1 MDDRGYLAEA
11 LFERLRADAVDHR
24 VLDET
29 AGRAEI
35 VVAPDALAGIPRR
48 VARFSQELDLRLVQL
63 LQPEHRE
70 WRFVFAWNG
79 ELGRPRFI
87 VANLFSDWYRAGRRW
102 LSAEEL
108 LRDTPEI
115 RFAHWLI
122 EAVYSQRLDEARAAR
137 LTELWHDYPPGAMEA
152 LARFWRRP
160 ADVRLLGQAARHG
173 DWTPVREALAA
184 LRRSLLR
191 ARLPDAEAL
200 LSRAGAAARG
210 LVHPERVR
218 IAFIGGEAVRAPI
231 IEALRREL
239 APGLGSTPRLS
250 AHSMREDYVE
260 ADVRVVFDDH
270 DHAARYGYEEALV
283 LDSSA
288 PIDASVAH
296 VSGVVLRWLE
306 CRVERR
312 NPVVLVGEN
321 PRAARWLQFACRHR
335 IPIVAPALQTLLN
348 CRLDSRLGSP
358 ILMPHPYG
366 IVLERGTVIGS
377 RVTIMQQ
384 ASLGRKAAGE
394 PGVPVIE
401 DNVTIGA
408 GARVLGRVRIG
419 RGATVG
425 ANAVVTRDVPSHCT
439 VVGANRILG
448 QADVAASRQEKSHTV
463 VNT

>member
-24 VLDET
+24 VLDDT

-35 VVAPDALAGIPRR
+35 VVAPDALSGMPRR
-48 VARFSQELDLRLVQL
+48 LALFSQALDLRLVQL
-63 LQPEHRE
+63 LQPEHHA

-87 VANLFSDWYRAGRRW
+87 VANLFSDWYRASRRW

-108 LRDTPEI
+108 LRDTPDV
-115 RFAHWLI
+115 RFAHWLLD
-122 EAVYSQRLDEARAAR
+122 AVERRRLDEARAAR
-137 LTELWHDYPPGAMEA
+137 LTELWHDYPPGAMEVI
-152 LARFWRRP
+152 ARFWRRP
-160 ADVRLLGQAARHG
+160 ADIRLLGQAARHG
-173 DWTPVREALAA
+173 DWAAVREALADLRGA
-184 LRRSLLR
+184 LHRG
-191 ARLPDAEAL
+191 RLPDPHAL
-200 LSRAGAAARG
+200 LSRLGAAAKG
-210 LVHPERVR
+210 LVHPERLKV
-218 IAFIGGEAVRAPI
+218 AFVGGGAASAPI
-231 IEALRREL
+231 MEALRREL

-250 AHSMREDYVE
+250 AHSTREDYVE
-260 ADVRVVFDDH
+260 ADVRVVFDND
-270 DHAARYGYEEALV
+270 DYAARYQEALV

-288 PIDASVAH
+288 PIDVNVAQ

-335 IPIVAPALQTLLN
+335 LPILAPAMETLLN

-366 IVLERGTVIGS
+366 IIVERGTVIGS
-377 RVTIMQQ
+377 RVTIMEQ
-384 ASLGRKAAGE
+384 ASLGRKAVAE

-408 GARVLGRVRIG
+408 GARVLGAVRVG

-448 QADVAASRQEKSHTV
+448 KGDVAGTRQEESHAV